1 MKTFISFLQE
11 KNMYAP
17 LKHNDLTKRGGF
29 RVQAFLDKIKDGETF
44 LTTKGLVKIDK
55 SQYSDIEAQMPQN
68 GYSAELKAKNDKNS
82 AIKVSYPKD
91 FFKTPEFG
99 GKGVGFGTAAEDA
112 FLSKFRKELEET
124 LKKENQP
131 AIKMRVGGRL
141 VMVSG
146 IESTPGTPK
155 SDFHLLGPK
164 GEEVAWLSHKAGS
177 KPTDFQ
183 QYGGLSASVF
193 KSNKEVKAFMKATI
207 AKFPK
212 GLDRAQAVYRPVLDN
227 TVIQQ
232 SVWGVDWKIGGKR
245 GRDNVDEFHQGLM
258 KLVKKNNV
266 YAINSH
272 HQGKNSDKLDGN
284 GYEAIYYARFTT
296 DRGAN
301 VAGEFLPRARVGV
314 FPRAKAGNTAE
325 KI

>member
-1 MKTFISFLQE
+1 
-11 KNMYAP
+11 MYAK
-17 LKHNDLTKRGGF
+17 LKHNDLTKRGGY
-29 RVQAFLDKIKDGETF
+29 RIQTFLDKIRDGETF
-44 LTTKGLVKIDK
+44 LTTKGLVKINK
-55 SQYSDIEAQMPQN
+55 SQYSEIAAQMPAS
-68 GYSAELKAKNDKNS
+68 GYSADLKAKNDKN
-82 AIKVSYPKD
+82 AVITVKYPAE

-112 FLSKFRKELEET
+112 YLGRFRKELEEV

-193 KSNKEVKAFMKATI
+193 SKNKEVKSFMKAVLT
-207 AKFPK
+207 KYPN
-212 GLDRAQAVYRPVLDN
+212 GLDRGQGVYRPVKDN

-232 SVWGVDWKIGGKR
+232 SVWGVGWTQNGKR
-245 GRDNVDEFHQGLM
+245 GRDNVDEFHQGVM
-258 KLVKKNNV
+258 TLVKRNNI
-266 YAINSH
+266 YAISSS
-272 HQGKNSDKLDGN
+272 HQGKNGDKLDGN
-284 GYEAIYYARFTT
+284 GYEAIFYARFTT

-301 VAGEFLPRARVGV
+301 IAGVFLPRARVGV